1 MEAVMAKD
9 YDATLKS
16 MVDVSPPD
24 WLPLVGRPP
33 APMTAV
39 DADNSVVMSG
49 AVDKL
54 LRVHADPEYL
64 LHLDFQAGHDSAQLP
79 PRVKLY
85 NAVQEYRYGLP
96 VLSVAVLLHPG
107 ADSPQL
113 TGLCQ
118 RVLPGEDTPYSFLR
132 YGVLRV
138 WELPVEQILSGG
150 LGLLPLAPI
159 SNVTKAEVP
168 DVLRRMNE
176 RLQRVEQPT
185 VVEDIWT
192 STGILMRMRYSE
204 EFLTMLPE
212 VLRELRQ
219 SPLYRIFAREEARK
233 ILLTLGTKRFGPAD
247 AIVTTAVNGID
258 DLQELERLN
267 ERLLDVHSWQE
278 LFTPPSTKPEP

>member
-1 MEAVMAKD
+1 MPKD
-9 YDATLKS
+9 YDATVKS
-16 MVDVSPPD
+16 LSDLSPAD
-24 WLPLVGRPP
+24 WVPLVGRPP
-33 APMTAV
+33 APVTVV
-39 DADNSVVMSG
+39 DADNSVIMSG

-79 PRVKLY
+79 RRLKLY
-85 NAVQEYRYGLP
+85 NAVQEYKYGLP

-118 RVLPGEDTPYSFLR
+118 RLLPGEDAPYSLLR

-138 WELPVEQILSGG
+138 WELPVEQLLNGG

-159 SNVTKAEVP
+159 SNIAAAEVP
-168 DVLRRMNE
+168 DVLRRLNE
-176 RLQRVEQPT
+176 RLQRMAQPALA
-185 VVEDIWT
+185 EDLWM

-204 EFLTMLPE
+204 EFLAMLPE
-212 VLRELRQ
+212 VLRAMRE
-219 SPLYRIFAREEARK
+219 SPIFHIFAREEARK
-233 ILLTLGTKRFGPAD
+233 ILLMQGSKRFGPAD
-247 AIVTTAVNGID
+247 VIVTTAVNGIN
-258 DLQELERLN
+258 DLEELERLS

-278 LFTPPSTKPEP
+278 LFTPPDATPQT